1 MSVFLLDT
9 NDILPLPSIQAYATV
24 STLLLSCS
32 IYYAIQVTSEP
43 NWRQNSNLNLTFSP
57 EALLGLDIDQLDNR
71 FKEQLAAT
79 TSQLTAKEQQQN
91 ETIRILSQVL
101 DRSTIERIVDVINL
115 MFHEPLCIWTIIN
128 MALCYLMLVG
138 KCIQKLVFGELR
150 VSERQNLKK
159 RFWNFIFIKF
169 LIVFF
174 VMNVH
179 IMEEV
184 VLWCSWFSIQAFLS
198 MLTQLCNDRF
208 KYLSISPTISRWTH
222 TKLIGLLVLIIL
234 QSFGMF
240 LIGCFINYYFGLSVF
255 IFMVTEC
262 LLILVRTTH
271 LFIRYMVYLNDLNQ
285 NSSWE
290 KQSSFTYYTD
300 FIFQLAIIFIY
311 FVYYFHIVLWSNVLI
326 SFTNMVITI
335 QLRNLICEFNRKL
348 KKHRNYLQVGSVFEK
363 FINCQLSPGRLHPLT
378 LYLFTFLPRSFD

>member
-43 NWRQNSNLNLTFSP
+43 DWKLNSNLNLTFSP
-57 EALLGLDIDQLDNR
+57 EDILGFDFDLLDNELKDELKR
-71 FKEQLAAT
+71 TANR
-79 TSQLTAKEQQQN
+79 LTLKEQQQN
-91 ETIRILSQVL
+91 ETIRILSQL
-101 DRSTIERIVDVINL
+101 LERATIERIVDVINL

-138 KCIQKLVFGELR
+138 KFIQKLVFGELR

-169 LIVFF
+169 IIVFF

-198 MLTQLCNDRF
+198 MLTQLCKDRF
-208 KYLSISPTISRWTH
+208 EYLSISPTISKWTH

-240 LIGCFINYYFGLSVF
+240 LISCFINYYFGLSVF

-262 LLILVRTTH
+262 LLTLVRTTH
-271 LFIRYMVYLNDLNQ
+271 LFIRYMIYLSDLNQ

-300 FIFQLAIIFIY
+300 FIFELLIIFIN
-311 FVYYFHIVLWSNVLI
+311 FIYYFHIIFWSSVLV
-326 SFTNMVITI
+326 SFTNMIIII
-335 QLRNLICEFNRKL
+335 QLRNLICEFNRRI
-348 KKHRNYLQVGSVFEK
+348 KKHKNYLQV
-363 FINCQLSPGRLHPLT
+363 N
-378 LYLFTFLPRSFD
+378 

>member
-363 FINCQLSPGRLHPLT
+363 FINCIHQVDSIH
-378 LYLFTFLPRSFD
+378 

>member
-43 NWRQNSNLNLTFSP
+43 DWKLNSNLNLTSFSP
-57 EALLGLDIDQLDNR
+57 ELLLGFNYNQLDSK
-71 FKEQLAAT
+71 FKDELTKTVSQLA
-79 TSQLTAKEQQQN
+79 LKEQQQD
-91 ETIRILSQVL
+91 ETIRMLSLLL
-101 DRSTIERIVDVINL
+101 DKPTVRRIVDVIYL

-138 KCIQKLVFGELR
+138 KFIQRLVFGELR

-174 VMNVH
+174 VMSVH

-198 MLTQLCNDRF
+198 MLTQLCKDRF
-208 KYLSISPTISRWTH
+208 EYLSISPTISKWTH

-240 LIGCFINYYFGLSVF
+240 LISCFINYYFGLSVF
-255 IFMVTEC
+255 IFMVHEC
-262 LLILVRTTH
+262 LLTLVRTTH
-271 LFIRYMVYLNDLNQ
+271 LFIRYMIYLSDLNQ

-300 FIFQLAIIFIY
+300 FIFELAIIFIN
-311 FVYYFHIVLWSNVLI
+311 FIYYFHIIFWSTVLVSL
-326 SFTNMVITI
+326 TNMIAII
-335 QLRNLICEFNRKL
+335 QLRNSICEFNKRI
-348 KKHRNYLQVGSVFEK
+348 KKHKNYLQVSSIRVYCFK
-363 FINCQLSPGRLHPLT
+363 KKLHL
-378 LYLFTFLPRSFD
+378 LIFHFHRSFD

>member
-43 NWRQNSNLNLTFSP
+43 DWKQNSNLNLTFSP
-57 EALLGLDIDQLDNR
+57 EGLLGFEIEQLDNR
-71 FKEQLAAT
+71 FKEHLAQTA
-79 TSQLTAKEQQQN
+79 SQLTAKEQQQN

-101 DRSTIERIVDVINL
+101 DKSTIERIVDVINL

-159 RFWNFIFIKF
+159 RFWNFIFLKF
-169 LIVFF
+169 IIVFF

-198 MLTQLCNDRF
+198 MLTQLCKDRF
-208 KYLSISPTISRWTH
+208 EYLSISPTISKWTH

-240 LIGCFINYYFGLSVF
+240 LISCFINYYFGLSVF

-262 LLILVRTTH
+262 LLTLVRTTH
-271 LFIRYMVYLNDLNQ
+271 LFIRYMIYLSDLNQ

-300 FIFQLAIIFIY
+300 FIFELAIIFIN
-311 FVYYFHIVLWSNVLI
+311 FIYYFHIVLWSTVLI
-326 SFTNMVITI
+326 SFTNMVIMI
-335 QLRNLICEFNRKL
+335 QLRNLVCEFNRRL
-348 KKHRNYLQVGSVFEK
+348 KKHRNYLQVGALV
-363 FINCQLSPGRLHPLT
+363 QV
-378 LYLFTFLPRSFD
+378 